1 MKYFKKYK
9 KDMSNN
15 IQYLL
20 CWYIPFK
27 MGSSQNC
34 LTNSSIYRP
43 VPFNIEVKKFQ
54 YHRTYLDIAESFFSS
69 FSQYCIFKQKNAFV
83 SAIFQIFVQI

>member
-1 MKYFKKYK
+1 
-9 KDMSNN
+9 MSNN

-54 YHRTYLDIAESFFSS
+54 YHRTYLDIAESFLALFLITAYSNKKE
-69 FSQYCIFKQKNAFV
+69 CIRKCHFFKFLCKYNL
-83 SAIFQIFVQI
+83 QI